1 MKKETTLFV
10 ACVLNLGT
18 QVVSQYLSL
27 RALGNFG
34 EKNNVLLM
42 MMIVFALVVRTRVGN
57 RDGGFAVLHKS
68 EMGVF

>member
-1 MKKETTLFV
+1 MKKETAPFI

-34 EKNNVLLM
+34 EKNNVLLL
-42 MMIVFALVVRTRVGN
+42 MMIVFCS
-57 RDGGFAVLHKS
+57 FS
-68 EMGVF
+68 